1 VPAGTPSQ
9 GLTTGSP
16 QPLILDEL
24 AGVTDDDPGWAVSLE
39 DSGAI
44 AELVGTISE
53 LVGAIAE
60 LSGAIVELV
69 GAASE
74 LLGSSADEMASIR
87 ELLTGSWL
95 SGISTVLLELLAGE
109 TVSLDVSGS
118 AVSLELAGEAAS
130 LEDSGS
136 PLYSSGA
143 TIPPSGSTSS
153 SFADELSSQAF
164 SVKAAAMPSVAAMAL
179 LAVAESGLPPEIFL
193 FSIFITTLPK
203 KLHVQIRPFKGRDHA
218 GEHSRSIMIGTDIQ
232 KTVVFYGSASRSTV
246 A

>member
-1 VPAGTPSQ
+1 M
-9 GLTTGSP
+9 
-16 QPLILDEL
+16 LDEL
-24 AGVTDDDPGWAVSLE
+24 AGVTDDDPGWTVSLE

-44 AELVGTISE
+44 AELVGAVSE

-74 LLGSSADEMASIR
+74 LLDSSADEMASIR

-118 AVSLELAGEAAS
+118 AVSLDAGEAAS
-130 LEDSGS
+130 LEDSGF

-179 LAVAESGLPPEIFL
+179 LAAAESGLPPKIFL

-203 KLHVQIRPFKGRDHA
+203 KLYVQIRLFEGGDHA
-218 GEHSRSIMIGTDIQ
+218 GDHSRSIMIGTDIQ

>member
-1 VPAGTPSQ
+1 M
-9 GLTTGSP
+9 
-16 QPLILDEL
+16 
-24 AGVTDDDPGWAVSLE
+24 TDDDPGWTVSLE

-44 AELVGTISE
+44 AELAGAVSE
-53 LVGAIAE
+53 LVGSAAE
-60 LSGAIVELV
+60 LLD
-69 GAASE
+69 
-74 LLGSSADEMASIR
+74 SSADEMASIR

-118 AVSLELAGEAAS
+118 AVSLELAGETAS

-136 PLYSSGA
+136 PLYSSGSGA
-143 TIPPSGSTSS
+143 TIPPIGSASS

-164 SVKAAAMPSVAAMAL
+164 SVKAAAMPSVAAIAL

-203 KLHVQIRPFKGRDHA
+203 KLYVQIRPFKGGDHA

-232 KTVVFYGSASRSTV
+232 KTVVFYGSASRSSV

>member
-1 VPAGTPSQ
+1 MPAGTPSQ

-24 AGVTDDDPGWAVSLE
+24 AGVTDDDPGWTVSLE

-44 AELVGTISE
+44 AELAGTDSE
-53 LVGAIAE
+53 LVGSAAE
-60 LSGAIVELV
+60 LLD
-69 GAASE
+69 
-74 LLGSSADEMASIR
+74 SSADEMASIR

-118 AVSLELAGEAAS
+118 AVSLELAGETAS

-136 PLYSSGA
+136 PLYLYSSGSGA
-143 TIPPSGSTSS
+143 TIPPIGSTSS

-164 SVKAAAMPSVAAMAL
+164 SVKAAAMPSVAAIAL

-203 KLHVQIRPFKGRDHA
+203 KLYVQIRPFKGGDHA

-232 KTVVFYGSASRSTV
+232 KTVVFYGSASRSSV